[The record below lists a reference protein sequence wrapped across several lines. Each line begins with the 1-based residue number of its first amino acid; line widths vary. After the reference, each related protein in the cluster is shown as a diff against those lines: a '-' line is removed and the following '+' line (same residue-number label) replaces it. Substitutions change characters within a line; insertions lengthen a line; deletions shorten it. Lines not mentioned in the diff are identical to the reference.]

1 MRIHRKAGILFVF
14 LVCALLPG
22 ALHLRAADNKVMGQV
37 DFVPSTKVEKS
48 AGVWIDGQYVG
59 HISELKGDKKI
70 LLLPG
75 EHDIDVRQSG
85 YTDSDQKVTVEPGK
99 TIDLMIHLTKDPRVE
114 YSKVTSEIK
123 LKVEPDRAAV
133 FLDGSFAGYVHEFGG
148 IGRSMLVS
156 PGKHEIKIALPG
168 YRDFTTDVN
177 LLPKQKFTIETKLLP
192 GSINQ
197 ADPAVK
203 SE

>member
-1 MRIHRKAGILFVF
+1 MRYSEKTGIIAGVFVWMLFLAPVI
-14 LVCALLPG
+14 A
-22 ALHLRAADNKVMGQV
+22 HADNKVMGQV
-37 DFVPSTKVEKS
+37 DFVPATKVEKN

-59 HISELKGDKKI
+59 HVSELKGDKKI

-75 EHDIDVRQSG
+75 EHDVVARQSG
-85 YTDSDQKVTVEPGK
+85 YTDFDQKVTVEPGK
-99 TIDLMIHLTKDPRVE
+99 TIALAIQLSKDARVQ

-123 LKVEPDRAAV
+123 LHVEPDRAAV
-133 FLDGSFAGYVHEFGG
+133 FLDGTFAGYVHEFGG
-148 IGRSMLVS
+148 VGRSMLVN

-168 YRDFTTDVN
+168 YRDFTTEVN
-177 LLPKQKFTIETKLLP
+177 LLPKQKYTIETKLLT

-203 SE
+203 KD